1 MDPITI
7 MTTISVGLKLVDSF
21 REIALRF
28 MKKDFKA
35 PSSTVNQAGTTL
47 QINHYGTTVETVEAG
62 SLKLSEWDDTRYR
75 ALERRVKAN
84 YDQFYELYGDEP
96 SFAPEEKARVKVNM
110 KRLKENLC
118 DDFKEM
124 VQLYERA
131 LGTRLPDHYSLFE
144 VCGN

>member
-28 MKKDFKA
+28 MKKSFQP
-35 PSSTVNQAGTTL
+35 PSSSVNQAGNSL
-47 QINHYGTTVETVEAG
+47 EINDNGTKTTVTVQ
-62 SLKLSEWDDTRYR
+62 SLNLSVWDETRYR
-75 ALERRVKAN
+75 ALERRVKTN
-84 YDQFYELYGDEP
+84 YDQFYELYAEEP
-96 SFAPEEKARVKVNM
+96 GLGPEEKARVKGNM
-110 KRLKENLC
+110 KRLKEELC
-118 DDFKEM
+118 NDFKEM
-124 VQLYERA
+124 VSLYERA